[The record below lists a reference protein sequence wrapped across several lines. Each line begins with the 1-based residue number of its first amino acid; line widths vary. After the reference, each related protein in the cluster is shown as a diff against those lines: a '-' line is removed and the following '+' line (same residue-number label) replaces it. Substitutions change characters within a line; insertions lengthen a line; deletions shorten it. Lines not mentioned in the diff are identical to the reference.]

1 MTIWIP
7 DLSSHRGPRYLAI
20 ADALAI
26 DIRSSRLSPGDR
38 LPTHRELAY
47 QLGVTVG
54 TVTRAYGEAERRGLI
69 GGEVGRGTFVRS
81 DIAVRASIRS
91 NAPVTSTIAAA
102 TAQPNVIDFSINT
115 PTDLDRSE
123 ERRVG
128 KECRSR
134 WSPYH

>member
-1 MTIWIP
+1 LLLTLFAVNANIVFMTIWIP

-81 DIAVRASIRS
+81 DLAVRASIRT
-91 NAPVTSTIAAA
+91 NAQNGR
-102 TAQPNVIDFSINT
+102 TARRERGAKPEQ
-115 PTDLDRSE
+115 
-123 ERRVG
+123 RRVDAR
-128 KECRSR
+128 E
-134 WSPYH
+134 